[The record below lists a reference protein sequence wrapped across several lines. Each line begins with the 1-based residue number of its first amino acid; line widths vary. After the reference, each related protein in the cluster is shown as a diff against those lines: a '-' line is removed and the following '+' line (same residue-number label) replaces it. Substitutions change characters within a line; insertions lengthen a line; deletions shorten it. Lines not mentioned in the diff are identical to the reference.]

1 MKETIKIKA
10 EVNETDN
17 RATIEKNNETKLWCS
32 EKNKS
37 PARLSKIK

>member
-17 RATIEKNNETKLWCS
+17 RTMIEKNNKTKPWFS

-37 PARLSKIK
+37 LARLSKIK